1 MNRDKFHIAVLC
13 IPLLFAIGVLGTGVL
28 LVILDFIFNLG
39 LS

>member
-1 MNRDKFHIAVLC
+1 MRDKFNISALC
-13 IPLLFAIGVLGTGVL
+13 IPLLFAIGVLGTGLL

>member
-1 MNRDKFHIAVLC
+1 MRDKFNISVMY

>member
-1 MNRDKFHIAVLC
+1 MRDKFYISVMY
-13 IPLLFAIGVLGTGVL
+13 IRLLFAIGVLGTGVV

>member
-1 MNRDKFHIAVLC
+1 MRDKFYISILC
-13 IPLLFAIGVLGTGVL
+13 IPLLFAIGVLGAGVI